1 MCVSKYVCVCE
12 TGKERRGGFRADCP
26 WCSTLRAGLNEV
38 ISRPLSI
45 CYRGSSSDQGVAMAR
60 WTQKGVA
67 WERVQGSG
75 VRVRGSRV
83 AASWTAHK
91 RRPG

>member
-1 MCVSKYVCVCE
+1 MCVRE
-12 TGKERRGGFRADCP
+12 GKQGGGFRADCP
-26 WCSTLRAGLNEV
+26 WCSPLRAALNEV

-60 WTQKGVA
+60 WTQKGVP

-75 VRVRGSRV
+75 VKVRGSRV
-83 AASWTAHK
+83 TASWTAHK